1 MVNTILFDIHKNYIV
16 TYNSRVYAVISIFQR
31 SPWARGAS
39 VGCSTGLRYS
49 SASGRFMHL
58 RCVSCGKALLIYY
71 LTIYNVQLMYYLVI
85 LYCCPL
91 SDTRRV
97 VSVNSRGRGFLAGKA
112 AGARRISAENETDG
126 GAESFLG
133 PE

>member
-49 SASGRFMHL
+49 SASGRVMHPLVRFMRQSPFNL
-58 RCVSCGKALLIYY
+58 LFDYLQCTIDVLFGYFILLPEGGLFQLIVNIFCGNESIYKKAIIRLL
-71 LTIYNVQLMYYLVI
+71 
-85 LYCCPL
+85 
-91 SDTRRV
+91 
-97 VSVNSRGRGFLAGKA
+97 
-112 AGARRISAENETDG
+112 E
-126 GAESFLG
+126 
-133 PE
+133 